1 MSCGFVSADD
11 EMAGRVGGVEI
22 LRLIGKQKP
31 EFYHAEE
38 ITPKG
43 RTWRGVDK
51 MWECLGCERTKA
63 GGLRDVGVPRMD
75 LHVRV

>member
-11 EMAGRVGGVEI
+11 QMAGQVGGVEI

-38 ITPKG
+38 ITLKG
-43 RTWRGVDK
+43 RTWRGVIR
-51 MWECLGCERTKA
+51 CGNA
-63 GGLRDVGVPRMD
+63 
-75 LHVRV
+75 